1 MLTQQRTDPALIQ
14 SLDTPVAPVVR
25 DSTTSYAGVLN
36 TLQIPSQTIDPPSPS
51 VSDTSSHDP
60 HTPGSIKFRS
70 GTGSPYLHSTAFQ
83 PYPTPYEG
91 RRPSVSSSHS
101 RNSQE
106 SPRSSSIGF
115 EEEGKERGRCPKPD
129 CGRLFKD
136 LKAHMLTHQS
146 ERPEKCPIVT
156 CEYHVKG
163 FARKYDK
170 SRHTLTHY
178 KGWYPFIKKTC
189 QFAERYRYNGLRFL
203 SWPWF
208 GCGEELQSR

>member
-1 MLTQQRTDPALIQ
+1 MLTRHRIDPALIQ
-14 SLDTPVAPVVR
+14 SLDTSISR
-25 DSTTSYAGVLN
+25 DTTTPYSGVLN
-36 TLQIPSQTIDPPSPS
+36 TFHLPSQTVDPPSPTA
-51 VSDTSSHDP
+51 SDTSSHDP
-60 HTPGSIKFRS
+60 HTPGSIRFRS
-70 GTGSPYLHSTAFQ
+70 GTRSPYLHSTSFQ
-83 PYPTPYEG
+83 PYPTPFEG

-156 CEYHVKG
+156 CEYHLKG

-178 KGWYPFIKKTC
+178 KG
-189 QFAERYRYNGLRFL
+189 Q
-203 SWPWF
+203 
-208 GCGEELQSR
+208 